1 MTTAPLSVACI
12 GLGRIGSGIA
22 HRVQASGFRL
32 TVYNRTPE
40 KAQPFH
46 AVGATVARTPREA
59 ATGADVVVTC
69 LMDDASVLE
78 NTLGKDGI
86 LASLRPGTIHIGTS
100 TISPSA
106 SVQLSGLHDA
116 HGSHYIAG
124 PIAGRPE
131 QAAAGKLLTF
141 VAGKA
146 DVIDRCKPI
155 LEAYAA
161 RVMVLGADPAAA
173 ASMKLAVNFFAAGLL
188 ELIGQTFVF
197 AEKRGLDVAAV
208 SELYKDLLRHPA
220 MPVYLDK
227 IRMRK
232 FDEDLGFTL
241 EGAMKDI
248 RLILDAAAEVQVPL
262 PYASL
267 VRDKCITALSRGM
280 GQRDWSSFTT
290 VSRLNAGL
298 SE

>member
-1 MTTAPLSVACI
+1 MTTSPVSVSCI
-12 GLGRIGSGIA
+12 GLGRIGSGMA
-22 HRVQASGFRL
+22 HCIQARGFRL
-32 TVYNRTPE
+32 TVYNRTTE
-40 KAQPFH
+40 KTQPFL
-46 AVGATVARTPREA
+46 AGGATVARTPREA
-59 ATGADVVVTC
+59 AAGADVVVTC
-69 LMDDASVLE
+69 LMDDASVLD

-100 TISPSA
+100 TISPNA

-141 VAGKA
+141 VAGKP
-146 DVIDRCKPI
+146 DIIDRCRPI
-155 LEAYAA
+155 LDAYAA

-173 ASMKLAVNFFAAGLL
+173 ASMKLAVNFFAACLL
-188 ELIGQTFVF
+188 ELIGETFVF

-208 SELYKDLLRHPA
+208 SELYKDLLRHLA

-227 IRMRK
+227 IRTRN
-232 FDEDLGFTL
+232 FDQDLGFTL
-241 EGAMKDI
+241 DGAMKDI
-248 RLILDAAAEVQVPL
+248 RLILDAAAEVQTPL

-280 GQRDWSSFTT
+280 GQRDWSCFTT
-290 VSRLNAGL
+290 VSRLHAGL
-298 SE
+298 GE

>member
-1 MTTAPLSVACI
+1 MTTSPVSVSCI
-12 GLGRIGSGIA
+12 GLGRIGSGMA
-22 HRVQASGFRL
+22 HCIQARGFRL
-32 TVYNRTPE
+32 TVYNRTTE
-40 KAQPFH
+40 KTQPFL
-46 AVGATVARTPREA
+46 VGGATVARTPREA
-59 ATGADVVVTC
+59 AAGADVVVTC
-69 LMDDASVLE
+69 LMDDASVLD

-86 LASLRPGTIHIGTS
+86 LASLRRTIHIGTS

-141 VAGKA
+141 VAGKP
-146 DVIDRCKPI
+146 DIIDRCRPI
-155 LEAYAA
+155 LDAYAA

-173 ASMKLAVNFFAAGLL
+173 ASMKLAVNFFAACLL
-188 ELIGQTFVF
+188 ELIGETFVF

-227 IRMRK
+227 IRTRN
-232 FDEDLGFTL
+232 FDQDLGFTL

-248 RLILDAAAEVQVPL
+248 RLILDAAAEVQTPL

-298 SE
+298 GE